1 MEKDF
6 VLCEVGNKILNTVEM
21 NISLQR
27 VYVNCVLCIVFN
39 VQVSL

>member
-6 VLCEVGNKILNTVEM
+6 VLCEVENKILNTAEI

-27 VYVNCVLCIVFN
+27 VYVNYVLYIVHCE
-39 VQVSL
+39 